1 MNSAASS
8 CSADQFA
15 MAALRPL
22 RGPETSPRINKGTSG
37 LGEASS
43 APRFVSYVE
52 SHQPIVNHSQGLSR
66 LLSQPRGRYD
76 VIRPAPPAPD
86 QHLAI
91 DDQAFGSGRPRP
103 ARQRNRAAC
112 TADKVF
118 VITPDRQLER
128 MARAQIDD
136 RCRRMGYADRQ
147 EPCLRSR
154 HGGVPSA
161 SATASDVLPALS
173 LFQGCCRSCLGAL
186 PLGARQMRRAG
197 LFQMCTPR

>member
-1 MNSAASS
+1 LAKRH
-8 CSADQFA
+8 
-15 MAALRPL
+15 LP
-22 RGPETSPRINKGTSG
+22 RG
-37 LGEASS
+37 
-43 APRFVSYVE
+43 VSYVE

-86 QHLAI
+86 QHLAR

-118 VITPDRQLER
+118 VITPDRQLQR

-161 SATASDVLPALS
+161 SATASDLLPALS

>member
-1 MNSAASS
+1 VHPNPFSSNLRTSPAA
-8 CSADQFA
+8 F
-15 MAALRPL
+15 RPL

-37 LGEASS
+37 LGKASS
-43 APRFVSYVE
+43 APRFVSYVK

-91 DDQAFGSGRPRP
+91 DDQALGSGRPRP

-136 RCRRMGYADRQ
+136 RCRRMGMPIVRSLVCVRVMA
-147 EPCLRSR
+147 ECLRQVR
-154 HGGVPSA
+154 PHP
-161 SATASDVLPALS
+161 TY
-173 LFQGCCRSCLGAL
+173 CRRLACFKA
-186 PLGARQMRRAG
+186 AAVAA
-197 LFQMCTPR
+197 